1 MLSVERM
8 EEEAPQKSVAT
19 LFLRG
24 IQRNEIIA
32 LVALLLIAGLAW
44 AWIVLLAQDM
54 DAMAA
59 MPNMAAIYASS
70 WDAENI
76 ILTWAM
82 WSVMMAAMM
91 LPAATPIALL
101 HRRVG
106 THNAAQGM
114 KAPST
119 SLLIVGYLLIWCVF
133 SVLATALQIA
143 LSVSLHVTAAMAL
156 ASERWAGVVL
166 IAAGLYQFTALKQRC
181 LTRCRSPVLFLS
193 HHYRAGARG
202 ALRMGLLHGFD
213 CLGCCWA
220 AMALLF
226 VGGVMNLLWVAGL
239 TAFVLIEK
247 LVPYGRSIGLSLGVL
262 SIIAGLYLLAGYALP
277 VA

>member
-70 WDAENI
+70 WDVKNI

-166 IAAGLYQFTALKQRC
+166 IAAGLYQFTALKQSC

-262 SIIAGLYLLAGYALP
+262 SIIAGLYLLAGYSLP